1 MAFWMDPFLLVGIGA
16 LIAWLGKITYE
27 GNPFVVHGAQLLTI
41 AISYL
46 FAIGFFLNLSVLAP
60 VWRLLGAETGTEF
73 MINGFVFGLVP
84 AGTTW
89 TEIGTAGMFVAIL
102 LFALYPVWLKLG
114 IVIGRILV
122 GRNQRQGGLLGL
134 VRP

>member
-16 LIAWLGKITYE
+16 LIAWLGKTTHE
-27 GNPFVVHGAQLLTI
+27 GNPFVIRGAQILMV

-46 FAIGFFLNLSVLAP
+46 FAIGIFLNLSILAP
-60 VWRLLGAETGTEF
+60 VWRVLGAETGTEF
-73 MINGFVFGLVP
+73 MINGLVFRLVP

-89 TEIGTAGMFVAIL
+89 TDIGAAGMFVAIL

-114 IVIGRILV
+114 IVLGRILF